1 MGDIES
7 VLRDCKEICD
17 RYEASIG
24 GYAPGGL
31 YLQFT
36 DEVINMAFLIA
47 SCDGKVDSAEIS
59 TINNT
64 FDLMVNYEMLARKYG
79 TDYLTEDSFLQKV
92 PDTIKKVAKAEKEAT
107 FGLQDFLEDTRKLCD
122 FAEQFGNV
130 MIHCCGAHL
139 KYAVMLLD
147 FFTKGV
153 KEYIFSIEQQDEA
166 AMEQEI
172 LHKDREIDKQT
183 LFNRNSETHI
193 DEINAVLA
201 EVDALVGLVS
211 VKKEIHDMVNL
222 MIVQKMREKR
232 GLKTPDISRH
242 LVFMGN
248 PGTGKT
254 TIARMM
260 ARIFSLLD
268 ILDSGH
274 LVETDRSRIVS
285 GQMGETAENMREIAE
300 SAMGGVLFIDEA
312 YALFSENEGDYGQ
325 EAIETLLKIMEDNR
339 NNLIVIVAGYTDLMD
354 KFLDSNPGLR
364 SRFSKFLQF
373 PDYSEME
380 LLQIFELYCTQQDY
394 RLAENLHPVIIDKI
408 RSMKAINR
416 EHFGNART
424 IRNYFERVVSNQ
436 ANRIVE
442 EIGEGKSQTPDDLV
456 VITLQDL

>member
-1 MGDIES
+1 MAVEKLALGAPADGVEAQQDLLQQFRRVER
-7 VLRDCKEICD
+7 VLLLLVVPVGVLND
-17 RYEASIG
+17 
-24 GYAPGGL
+24 
-31 YLQFT
+31 
-36 DEVINMAFLIA
+36 VIQVGE
-47 SCDGKVDSAEIS
+47 DGKVRVLHGGEVRAVIQPPPGVEPLQHQLDGVDVPVREVLIGAECVLEEG
-59 TINNT
+59 
-64 FDLMVNYEMLARKYG
+64 DVLGQPGV
-79 TDYLTEDSFLQKV
+79 LTEGGGGLGIVLAIHIPQLRLQ
-92 PDTIKKVAKAEKEAT
+92 
-107 FGLQDFLEDTRKLCD
+107 Q
-122 FAEQFGNV
+122 
-130 MIHCCGAHL
+130 
-139 KYAVMLLD
+139 
-147 FFTKGV
+147 
-153 KEYIFSIEQQDEA
+153 
-166 AMEQEI
+166 
-172 LHKDREIDKQT
+172 
-183 LFNRNSETHI
+183 
-193 DEINAVLA
+193 INAVLA

-300 SAMGGVLFIDEA
+300 SALGGVLFIDEA